1 MFKIKTEAG
10 ETIIRFNERGDW
22 EFSIDNTGY
31 VDLLTQK
38 DIDQGKVFG
47 GKPIKQFSSHERAM
61 EVVQDIARV
70 IANSQRG
77 KGPKF
82 YILPEE

>member
-1 MFKIKTEAG
+1 MFKIKDTNG

-38 DIDQGKVFG
+38 DIDPGKVSG
-47 GKPIKQFSSHERAM
+47 
-61 EVVQDIARV
+61 
-70 IANSQRG
+70 G
-77 KGPKF
+77 KGPQF